1 MALSERNPG
10 LERAERRLLK
20 SAAFRR
26 NRREYKASCY
36 KKGQHGRVGLVVLVV
51 GERSATNQ
59 RFQEG
64 LQRLIGS
71 GNRLRS
77 KRETAHP
84 QP

>member
-36 KKGQHGRVGLVVLVV
+36 EKGQHGRVGLVVLVV
-51 GERSATNQ
+51 DGLPAANRCF
-59 RFQEG
+59 REG
-64 LQRLIGS
+64 L
-71 GNRLRS
+71 
-77 KRETAHP
+77 
-84 QP
+84 